1 MIPSVSPEADR
12 ELSDG
17 AVYYA
22 QEANAEIGLAFV
34 AEFER
39 VLDLLC
45 THPQLGTP
53 WRRGKRRFPLRRF
66 PYSIIYY
73 VKGEELRV
81 IALAHHRRRPG
92 YWAGRK

>member
-1 MIPSVSPEADR
+1 VIASVSPEADR

-22 QEANAEIGLAFV
+22 QEANAELGLAFV

-39 VLDLLC
+39 VLGLLC
-45 THPQLGTP
+45 RHPRLGTP
-53 WRRGKRRFPLRRF
+53 WRRGRRRFPLRRF

-73 VKGEELRV
+73 LKGEDLRV